1 MAKLVLRDCF
11 ISVDGVDLSDHTS
24 SVTVTMEKDEIET
37 TAFTG
42 QGRERVHGL
51 NNDSFELNLQQDF
64 DAASVDETLFPLWD
78 QETEF
83 QVVVR
88 PTSAAA
94 SATNPEYEGTCILL
108 NYQPL
113 AGAVGELSETSITFM
128 VQRTGI
134 TRATA

>member
-24 SVTVTMEKDEIET
+24 SVTITMEKDEIET

-42 QGRERVHGL
+42 SGRERVHGL

-64 DAASVDETLFPLWD
+64 DAASVDATLFPLWD
-78 QETEF
+78 QENEF
-83 QVVVR
+83 VVEVR

-94 SATNPEYEGTCILL
+94 SATNPSYTGTCILL

-113 AGAVGELSETSITFM
+113 AGGVGELSETSVTFM

>member
-11 ISVDGVDLSDHTS
+11 ISVDGVDLSDHIS
-24 SVTVTMEKDEIET
+24 SVTITMEKDEIET

-64 DAASVDETLFPLWD
+64 DAASVDDTLFPLWD

-83 QVVVR
+83 VVLVR

-94 SATNPEYEGTCILL
+94 SATNPEYSGTCILL
-108 NYQPL
+108 SYQPL
-113 AGAVGELSETSITFM
+113 AGGVGELSETSITMM

-134 TRATA
+134 ARATS